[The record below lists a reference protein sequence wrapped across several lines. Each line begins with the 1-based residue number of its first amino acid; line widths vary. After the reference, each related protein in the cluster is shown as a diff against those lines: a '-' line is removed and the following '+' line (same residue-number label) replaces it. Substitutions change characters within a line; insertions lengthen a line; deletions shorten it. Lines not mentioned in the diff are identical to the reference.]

1 MPPLSCC
8 TLDAR
13 GLMLRVVCACVP
25 NPRGRPSGIR
35 NPARNAR
42 LEQTYQGNDSAKPH
56 QVLLENEGAATPQ
69 RQFGREPPPV
79 LVHQDVR
86 SNLLMSSAGASDG
99 RDHAAWDLDAL
110 VDWESACAF
119 DASAMAADS
128 MPLLEALAS
137 VVKGAWVAERI
148 AQSEAA
154 GRSPRGG
161 NFQPAAAA
169 EGPAG
174 AALALA
180 APRCEIRR
188 IGTAYERGRRHLLAV
203 GVAVVPF
210 AECFRTLGPPVAVGL
225 AGDGAPVFA
234 PWLYAGTLAV
244 LAVAYAALRVSGL
257 V

>member
-1 MPPLSCC
+1 M
-8 TLDAR
+8 
-13 GLMLRVVCACVP
+13 
-25 NPRGRPSGIR
+25 
-35 NPARNAR
+35 
-42 LEQTYQGNDSAKPH
+42 
-56 QVLLENEGAATPQ
+56 LLENEGAVTPQ
-69 RQFGREPPPV
+69 RQLEREPPPV

-86 SNLLMSSAGASDG
+86 SNMLMSSAGTSDG
-99 RDHAAWDLDAL
+99 SDHAAWDLDAL

-154 GRSPRGG
+154 RRSPRGG

-174 AALALA
+174 PALAPAA
-180 APRCEIRR
+180 APRCDIRR
-188 IGTAYERGRRHLLAV
+188 IGTAYERGRRHLLEV
-203 GVAVVPF
+203 GVAIVPF
-210 AECFRTLGPPVAVGL
+210 AECFRTLGPPVAAGL
-225 AGDGAPVFA
+225 AGDSAPVFA
-234 PWLYAGTLAV
+234 PWLYAGTLVV
-244 LAVAYAALRVSGL
+244 LAVGYAALRVSGL